1 MRSLELFAGAGG
13 LAIGTSRAG
22 FQHEA
27 LIEWDQDACDTLR
40 LNAGSGSGHAGDWQI
55 IQGDIAAHNFQ
66 QYQGRVE
73 FISGGPP
80 CQPFSLGGKH
90 GGHEDR
96 RNMFPHAVRAV
107 REIQPK
113 AFIFENVKGLLRK
126 NFANYYS
133 YIIHQLRFPDVKPT

>member
-1 MRSLELFAGAGG
+1 VRSLELFAGAGG

-27 LIEWDQDACDTLR
+27 LIEWDQDACDMR
-40 LNAGSGSGHAGDWQI
+40 RNAGSGSGHAGNWRI
-55 IQGDIAAHNFQ
+55 IQGDIAAHDFK
-66 QYQGRVE
+66 QYQGRIDS
-73 FISGGPP
+73 ISGGPP

-107 REIQPK
+107 REIQPR
-113 AFIFENVKGLLRK
+113 AFIFENVKGLLRR

-133 YIIHQLRFPDVKPT
+133 YIIHQLRFPDVKSI